1 MPAPPVSVSLPSFAI
16 AEDGRPSEEA
26 DASVDKTIVDRR
38 AGHRSTGSRR
48 ALHDAR
54 DRMQSDSADP
64 RRFRNEFMHIHAAR
78 LRAARVPL
86 FVLCTVAATAV
97 APTLSERGWIVGA
110 VWLACALVA
119 IFAGDRLAENFE
131 AEAAEGASL
140 APWRARFHGLQ
151 ATHGVVWASF
161 VFLTHPMFAAGWVL
175 DVFGPGGLPC
185 MLAVGVLLV
194 VGSVHLT
201 VAHALPG
208 GVSWVCGP
216 ILVAVIGF
224 ATPGTLAGNGDAA
237 VAFVGAATLTVIFS
251 MLGVRLLGYARANVR
266 AGIEKDDAVMEA
278 DEARHLSDEAR
289 RRAEE
294 ANMAKTRFLATMS
307 HELRTPL
314 NAILGFSEL
323 MEAEMM
329 GPLGNPKYKE
339 YVADI
344 HSSGAHLLKL
354 INEILDLSR
363 VEAGRYELDEE
374 AVDLTALAR
383 DAMQML
389 KLKASEKNIALQ
401 IRAEPVLPAV
411 WADER
416 AVRQVILNLLSNAV
430 KFTPKG
436 GQVVVK
442 VGWTGSGGE
451 YVTVSDNGPGI
462 AEEEIPIV
470 LSSFGQGSV
479 ALRSAEPGSGLGLP
493 IVQAFMKIH
502 EGRLDLKSKLR
513 EGTSVT
519 VMFPRKRVMTQDVA
533 RAA

>member
-1 MPAPPVSVSLPSFAI
+1 MPAPSVSVSLPSFA
-16 AEDGRPSEEA
+16 AADDLSP

-38 AGHRSTGSRR
+38 ATHRSTGSRL

-54 DRMQSDSADP
+54 DRMQSESPDP
-64 RRFRNEFMHIHAAR
+64 SRFRDEFIHIHAAR

-86 FVLCTVAATAV
+86 FVMCTVAASGL
-97 APTLSERGWIVGA
+97 APALNERGWIVGG
-110 VWLACALVA
+110 VWLAFALMA
-119 IFAGDRLAENFE
+119 IFATDRLASTF
-131 AEAAEGASL
+131 AGGTAEGVPL
-140 APWRARFHGLQ
+140 AVWRTRFHILQ
-151 ATHGVVWASF
+151 AAHGLIWAWF
-161 VFLTHPMFAAGWVL
+161 VMLAHPMFGADWVV
-175 DVFGPGGLPC
+175 DVFGPAGLPC
-185 MLAVGVLLV
+185 TLALGVLLV
-194 VGSVHLT
+194 VGSVHLN

-208 GVSWVCGP
+208 GVSWICGP
-216 ILVAVIGF
+216 ILIAVIAF
-224 ATPGTLAGNGDAA
+224 AVPGTRAGDGDAA
-237 VAFVGAATLTVIFS
+237 VAMVGAATLAVIFS

-266 AGIEKDDAVMEA
+266 ARIEKDHAVMEA
-278 DEARHLSDEAR
+278 DEARHLSEEAR

-339 YVADI
+339 YVGDI
-344 HSSGAHLLKL
+344 HSSGTHLLKL

-374 AVDLTALAR
+374 AVDLTTLAR

-389 KLKASEKNIALQ
+389 KLKASGKGITLQ
-401 IRAEPVLPAV
+401 IRAEPTLPPV

-416 AVRQVILNLLSNAV
+416 AVRQIILNLLSNAV

-436 GQVVVK
+436 GQVTVK

-451 YVTVSDNGPGI
+451 YVTVQDNGPGI
-462 AEEEIPIV
+462 PEEEIPIV

-493 IVQAFMKIH
+493 IVQAFMKVH

-519 VMFPRKRVMTQDVA
+519 ALFPRKRVMAQDVA